1 MKRKTRKKIKKR
13 KGESSS
19 SSSPRKKINKGEV
32 VKKAREVETNIQA
45 FQQRLQDEDERK
57 ESLITLF
64 EATVKTNWDKLRK
77 KIEGNLGP
85 PK

>member
-32 VKKAREVETNIQA
+32 VNKAREVETNIQA
-45 FQQRLQDEDERK
+45 FRQRLQDETESK

-64 EATVKTNWDKLRK
+64 EVTVKANWDNLRK
-77 KIEGNLGP
+77 KIEDNMGP